1 LALHALQTKKWADRR
16 KTTILGRPDRPWQQS
31 SPCAGQAGELPRIAR
46 FAIPRID
53 VQFFIENWYLFLLAV
68 GSGALLMVPALKGA
82 GAGSLT
88 PADAVQRINREK
100 AVVVDVREAEEY
112 VPATSPTPRTSLAQL
127 EERLPQ
133 VAKNKSV
140 PVVLVCEKGARA
152 VRAEAMAKKLG
163 YEKAQALAGGMKG
176 WRDAGM
182 PVEKA

>member
-1 LALHALQTKKWADRR
+1 M
-16 KTTILGRPDRPWQQS
+16 
-31 SPCAGQAGELPRIAR
+31 
-46 FAIPRID
+46 
-53 VQFFIENWYLFLLAV
+53 QFFIENWYLFLLAI
-68 GSGALLMVPALKGA
+68 GSGALLMVPSLKGA

-112 VPATSPTPRTSLAQL
+112 VTGHITNAKNIPLAQL
-127 EERLPQ
+127 DERLPQ

-182 PVEKA
+182 PVVKA

>member
-1 LALHALQTKKWADRR
+1 M
-16 KTTILGRPDRPWQQS
+16 
-31 SPCAGQAGELPRIAR
+31 
-46 FAIPRID
+46 
-53 VQFFIENWYLFLLAV
+53 QFFIENWYLFLLAI

-100 AVVVDVREAEEY
+100 AVVVDVSEAEEY
-112 VPATSPTPRTSLAQL
+112 VTGHITNAKNIPLAQL
-127 EERLPQ
+127 DERLPQ

-182 PVEKA
+182 PVVKA